1 MLIVYRIFINLTL
14 ILSPI
19 ILILRLLKKKEDPKR
34 FIEKFCFIS
43 KKRNKGKLIWFHGAS
58 VGELQSIIP
67 LVEKFEKDKKISQI
81 LITSNTLSSSK
92 IINNFK
98 FKKVVHQFF
107 PIDVNIISKKFL
119 DFWKPSVVFFIDSE
133 IWPNMLLN
141 LKHKNIPIILL
152 NGRIT
157 KKSYKR
163 WLIFSNFAN
172 KLFKNFNLC
181 LSSNKESIYFLKKLG
196 AKKIKYIG
204 NLKYAQSEQKIGAL
218 KQSIAKF
225 IKFKKTW
232 CASSTHYNE
241 EILCGLIHKKLK
253 KKHKN
258 LLTIIIPRHIDRI
271 ESIKKQL
278 NQLDLKTQ
286 IDEPSLSIDPRTDI
300 YLVNSYGKTKLFYN
314 SCKNIFLGGSIIN
327 HGGQNPLEAARF
339 GCKILHGKNISNFK
353 EIYKFLYKNK
363 ISHLVKTKLEFEK
376 KLDILLSK
384 KNNSSKIIQN
394 KINYSGKKIL
404 NNTQKEI
411 NFYLKNAI

>member
-43 KKRNKGKLIWFHGAS
+43 KKRDKGKLIWFHGAS

-67 LVEKFEKDKKISQI
+67 LVEKFEKNKKISQI

-314 SCKNIFLGGSIIN
+314 NCKNVFLGGSIIN

-353 EIYKFLYKNK
+353 EIYKFLNKNR